1 MPEGAYINVYL
12 NSNEEDILLI
22 SNSGECIE
30 RLLNEARAWR
40 EVEQTEMDEAPMT
53 DYIAPEDPAAPNE
66 EPQNQ
71 IYKYRVITQNGVQA
85 RTFVT
90 EFESR
95 ARQVLSQNGLTC
107 EVRYLT

>member
-12 NSNEEDILLI
+12 NSNGEDILLI
-22 SNSGECIE
+22 SNNGDCIE
-30 RLLNEARAWR
+30 RVLEAARAWR

-53 DYIAPEDPAAPNE
+53 DYIAPEDPAAPDE

-71 IYKYRVITQNGVQA
+71 VYKYRVTTQAGVQA
-85 RTFVT
+85 GTFIR

-95 ARQVLSQNGLTC
+95 ARQVLSQNGLAC
-107 EVRYLT
+107 EVRYLS